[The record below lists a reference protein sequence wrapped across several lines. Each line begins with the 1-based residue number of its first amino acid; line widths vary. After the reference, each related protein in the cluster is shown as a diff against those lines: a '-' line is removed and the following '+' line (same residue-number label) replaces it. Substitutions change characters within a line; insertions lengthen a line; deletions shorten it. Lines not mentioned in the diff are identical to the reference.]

1 MNKAVSTPICDFL
14 DGYIKKDPLRLHM
27 PGHKGMSEETRADIT
42 EVSGADS
49 LFEANGIIAQ
59 SERNASKIFGA
70 NTFYSTEGSSLP
82 IRAMLYLTCLYA
94 ASQGKAAKILA
105 GRNVHKTFLTAAAL
119 LDVEVTYIP
128 SESYLSCRVSEE
140 AAEKALSEG
149 EYTALYVTTPDY
161 LGACIDIAA
170 LRKACDRHGVLL
182 LVDNAHGAY
191 LKFMEPSVHPMDCG
205 AHMCC
210 DSAHKTLR
218 VLTGGAYLHIS
229 KDSPPILCDNAKRA
243 LALFAS
249 TSPSYL
255 ILQSLDRVNSYLGNG
270 FAKELSDFCK
280 RVRLLKSVLEDK
292 GFVIYGDEELKLTVC
307 PKSYGYRGDE
317 LAELLRKA
325 NIEVEFSDPD
335 FTVMMLTPDTGED
348 GLELLK
354 KVFLSI
360 EKREAVTETA
370 PTMCSHLQAMTPKEA
385 IMSPCE
391 TVDVREAE
399 GRILGDLC
407 VGCPP
412 AVPLLV
418 LGEII
423 NKEDINTFLYYGIE
437 SVKVVI
443 TE

>member
-1 MNKAVSTPICDFL
+1 MNKAVSTPICDFV
-14 DGYIKKDPLRLHM
+14 DSYIKKGPLRLHM
-27 PGHKGMSEETRADIT
+27 PGHKGACNETCADIT
-42 EVSGADS
+42 EVAGADS
-49 LFEANGIIAQ
+49 LFEASGIIAE
-59 SERNASKIFGA
+59 SERNASELFGA

-82 IRAMLYLTCLYA
+82 IRAMLYLVCLYA
-94 ASQGKAAKILA
+94 GSKGKRANILA

-119 LDVEVTYIP
+119 LDADVDYIP
-128 SESYLSCRVSEE
+128 SESYLSCRITEE
-140 AAEKALSEG
+140 AAEKALGEG

-161 LGACIDIAA
+161 LGALLDVRA
-170 LRKACDRHGVLL
+170 LRRACDRHGVLL

-229 KDSPPILCDNAKRA
+229 KDAPSILRDNAKRA

-255 ILQSLDRVNSYLGNG
+255 ILQSLDRVNSYLGDG
-270 FAKELSDFCK
+270 FAKDISDFCK
-280 RVRLLKSVLEDK
+280 DVGLLKKALEEK
-292 GFVIYGDEELKLTVC
+292 GFVLYGDEKLKLTLC

-317 LAELLRKA
+317 LAELLREA

-335 FTVMMLTPDTGED
+335 FTVMMFTPDTKKG
-348 GLELLK
+348 GLERLKAVLLA
-354 KVFLSI
+354 I
-360 EKREAVTETA
+360 EKREALTEEA
-370 PTMCSHLQAMTPKEA
+370 PSMCSHMQAVTPRDA
-385 IMSPCE
+385 VMSPCE
-391 TVDVREAE
+391 TVDVRDSE
-399 GRILGDLC
+399 GRVLADLC

-418 LGEII
+418 LGEVIK
-423 NKEDINTFLYYGIE
+423 KEDINTFLYYGIE
-437 SVKVVI
+437 SVKVV